1 MRFLGRGSR
10 DPGKARLSPPNPDD
24 KDSASTKWMRHYII
38 NDSRH
43 GDFGCPEC
51 FVADTA
57 GENHFCP
64 EGLALRRAAL
74 DEMKAIPS
82 RAKKPAATPFN
93 PSIEGKRA

>member
-10 DPGKARLSPPNPDD
+10 DPGEARLSPPSPDD
-24 KDSASTKWMRHYII
+24 KDSASSRWLRHYII
-38 NDSRH
+38 K
-43 GDFGCPEC
+43 GCDGCYVGRTSEE
-51 FVADTA
+51 D
-57 GENHFCP
+57 HFCDV
-64 EGLALRRAAL
+64 GAALRRAAL